1 MILSEAKWK
10 FELKNIGGL
19 SEKNEFDI
27 LSGLNIIEA
36 PNAMG
41 KSSVTNAIR
50 LLCAEGLAKSERDN
64 FLRIALN
71 ENATRG
77 EVNLYSKGLK
87 YQTILTRTPSGS
99 ITIRSSD
106 LPWESKK
113 AFEVAFCVPDS
124 ELVQIINSNGKG
136 LKNWF
141 TKLSD
146 VEYYSTL
153 LDVLNSALI
162 EKQREKNTYQ
172 GQMKEDPISLEDS
185 ISKLKKH
192 LKELNKEEIEIDKK
206 YVELGYQEEA
216 KKQQEL
222 RGKKRSVSKKL
233 EEVESKIFKLR
244 SNREIWISKKEP
256 TEKDISQ
263 LESDFKDISQNYSKS
278 KTKKSHSME
287 RLEEI
292 KNDRTSHLKAKAV
305 LEQRSKKLRSTI
317 DSKSKVCEY
326 CQGKINSPSISKAV
340 DNFLQNIKEEDELI
354 DSLKAERESIN
365 KDLDEIRYM
374 EKRIGNI
381 RSELDQQN
389 SSLAE
394 LEGKLKRSNSRM
406 IELQTS
412 RDELRKQLDEI
423 EGEISKAIAPRTDEA
438 KKLKAR
444 GQKISGMI
452 SEVERQIRD
461 NNDQLETLKASN
473 VKFKETEEYLSI
485 LNTFTE
491 HIRNRYDY
499 LMSGVRGDL
508 NRHLSEAINLME
520 YTSFESITILDDFSI
535 RLVRNNG
542 TVTDLNRTSTSEKL
556 TITLLV
562 MYMTKI
568 AYAPNFPLF
577 VVDEVMG
584 AYDKT
589 RFKRILDFIKSEVD
603 YLVVTSLVPLEE
615 QQGIQIKH
623 TIDQ

>member
-233 EEVESKIFKLR
+233 EEVELKIFKLR

-615 QQGIQIKH
+615 QQGIQIKY
-623 TIDQ
+623 TID